1 MKTIGKTY
9 QNWIAAAY
17 WEFACFGPD
26 FSLKAL
32 SEKTSLPRATLYY
45 HFDSKES
52 LINELLRHHELKS
65 KAYFTEIKYNVKY
78 LIPDLY
84 EVMFKYKKEVLFHRQ
99 LLKNSHIESFYC
111 LYRDV
116 NNTSLNILLPH
127 IKAIFE
133 SKGSDSDLIEFYHT
147 LTDAWYTRLKT
158 NELSVD
164 TMISLAVEIMENT
177 MGLYKGKILQKS
189 I

>member
-1 MKTIGKTY
+1 LKQHIGSLH
-9 QNWIAAAY
+9 AADPISALKLSQRKPHY
-17 WEFACFGPD
+17 PGPH
-26 FSLKAL
+26 FIIISMVKKAL
-32 SEKTSLPRATLYY
+32 LMNYCG
-45 HFDSKES
+45 
-52 LINELLRHHELKS
+52 HHELKS
-65 KAYFTEIKYNVKY
+65 KAYFAEIKTNVKH

-84 EVMFKYKKEVLFHRQ
+84 KVMFKYKGEVLFHRQ

-116 NNTSLNILLPH
+116 NNTSLNILLPY
-127 IKAIFE
+127 IKGIFE
-133 SKGSDSDLIEFYHT
+133 PKGSDSDLIEFYHT

-158 NELSVD
+158 DDLSVD
-164 TMISLAVEIMENT
+164 TMISLAAEIMENT

>member
-1 MKTIGKTY
+1 MKTKGKTY

-65 KAYFTEIKYNVKY
+65 KAYFTEIKYNVKH
-78 LIPDLY
+78 LIPDL
-84 EVMFKYKKEVLFHRQ
+84 
-99 LLKNSHIESFYC
+99 I
-111 LYRDV
+111 
-116 NNTSLNILLPH
+116 
-127 IKAIFE
+127 
-133 SKGSDSDLIEFYHT
+133 
-147 LTDAWYTRLKT
+147 
-158 NELSVD
+158 
-164 TMISLAVEIMENT
+164 
-177 MGLYKGKILQKS
+177 
-189 I
+189 